1 MLSFVETGITM
12 STLELKVYDIF
23 KSRFSEQEAAIV
35 IEYFDNKSDEKF
47 QQRKEVMATKSDIH
61 EAKVDIIRWMF
72 GVFSVLMLAIIG
84 LYIKK

>member
-1 MLSFVETGITM
+1 MLSFIETGITM

-35 IEYFDNKSDEKF
+35 IEYFDKKSDKKF
-47 QQRKEVMATKSDIH
+47 QQRKEIMATKSDIH

-84 LYIKK
+84 L

>member
-1 MLSFVETGITM
+1 M

-23 KSRFSEQEAAIV
+23 KSRFSEQEASIV

>member
-1 MLSFVETGITM
+1 LLSFVETGITM

>member
-1 MLSFVETGITM
+1 M

-23 KSRFSEQEAAIV
+23 KSRFSEQETAIV

-47 QQRKEVMATKSDIH
+47 QQRKEVMATKNDIH